1 MAGEGLHAFDT
12 RPTIA
17 RLKNNPN
24 FDNDQSS
31 GCIFSEKSLGGLF
44 LRKPNTNMEVYI
56 HHLIIHELV
65 KEVDDSEASLF
76 LSDALAP
83 NDERAQLLVQK
94 LHDTFVS
101 KTEVLQ
107 GYLSSPEDALF
118 PGYFQHL
125 QDQGLTQES
134 FISFTRETMAALQL
148 AIQGVVGAKGGY
160 LVYAD
165 YKIFEARTLGIFL
178 VRDTEGV
185 VFSKSEGGTTFNL
198 DATTYLNTDRLAMA
212 CRIHFNKAKNGTER
226 CVELIK
232 HAKSQKEISE
242 YFINWIGLERHET
255 SKELTHT
262 FLEMVSQLPLPV
274 NEESGETVKEGEFR
288 EAVVKFAMNS
298 PDKTIDLKKFDERFY
313 EGEAKTE
320 TFLQENELQLD
331 QQFHF
336 DGNLMRKFNNYR
348 VYAEGITLNFARN
361 HYQNRKVEIEGDAVI
376 IRSEKLVQKLMA
388 MMEDSY

>member
-1 MAGEGLHAFDT
+1 
-12 RPTIA
+12 
-17 RLKNNPN
+17 
-24 FDNDQSS
+24 
-31 GCIFSEKSLGGLF
+31 
-44 LRKPNTNMEVYI
+44 MEVYI

-107 GYLSSPEDALF
+107 GFLSSPEDALF

-185 VFSKSEGGTTFNL
+185 VFSKSESGTTFNL

-212 CRIHFNKAKNGTER
+212 CRIHFSKAKNGTER

-274 NEESGETVKEGEFR
+274 DEESGETVKEGEFR

-313 EGEAKTE
+313 EGDAKTE
-320 TFLQENELQLD
+320 NFLQENELQLD

>member
-1 MAGEGLHAFDT
+1 
-12 RPTIA
+12 
-17 RLKNNPN
+17 
-24 FDNDQSS
+24 
-31 GCIFSEKSLGGLF
+31 
-44 LRKPNTNMEVYI
+44 MEVYI
-56 HHLIIHELV
+56 HQLIIHELV
-65 KEVDDSEASLF
+65 KDVDDSEAGLF
-76 LSDALAP
+76 LSNMLSP
-83 NDERAQLLVQK
+83 TDERAQLLVQK

-125 QDQGLTQES
+125 QDQDLTEEA
-134 FISFTRETMAALQL
+134 FIAFSRDTMAALQL

-165 YKIFEARTLGIFL
+165 YEIFEARTLGIFL

-185 VFSKSEGGTTFNL
+185 VFSKNDNNTTFNL

-212 CRIHFNKAKNGTER
+212 CRIHFGKAKDGTER

-274 NEESGETVKEGEFR
+274 DEESGDTVKEGEFR

-313 EGEAKTE
+313 QGEAQTE

-348 VYAEGITLNFARN
+348 VYAEGITLNFSRN
-361 HYQNRKVEIEGDAVI
+361 HYQNRKVEIEGDAIV
-376 IRSEKLVQKLMA
+376 IRSEALVQKLMA
-388 MMEDSY
+388 LLDDSH